1 MSSTNQKPEVKK
13 SEFIKLVETN
23 TKAQVAAHYGL
34 TEKDV
39 TKIAGQ
45 LKVKFSKR
53 KEDNFTIVDDTN
65 DILEAKEPVKTD
77 NLVDFFVAASTDN
90 SNELVKEVPS
100 NITNTEIEVTF

>member
-1 MSSTNQKPEVKK
+1 MKPVVKM

-45 LKVKFSKR
+45 LKVTFKKR
-53 KEDNFTIVDDTN
+53 KEDNFIIEDDLEDTN
-65 DILEAKEPVKTD
+65 SLESANEAPFTEKEAL
-77 NLVDFFVAASTDN
+77 NFLN
-90 SNELVKEVPS
+90 NVPTVEPA
-100 NITNTEIEVTF
+100 NITNTSVPVEDIL

>member
-1 MSSTNQKPEVKK
+1 MSNQVKPQVRK
-13 SEFIKLVETN
+13 SDFIKLVETN

-53 KEDNFTIVDDTN
+53 KEDNFVIIDDELEDTN
-65 DILEAKEPVKTD
+65 TQEMILQEPITEKETIIFTNTPII
-77 NLVDFFVAASTDN
+77 SE
-90 SNELVKEVPS
+90 SS
-100 NITNTEIEVTF
+100 NITNVVIPVIELL

>member
-53 KEDNFTIVDDTN
+53 KPDNFVLVDDTEVEVEVFETKDSHNN
-65 DILEAKEPVKTD
+65 DEV
-77 NLVDFFVAASTDN
+77 VDEST
-90 SNELVKEVPS
+90 EPS
-100 NITNTEIEVTF
+100 NITNTEIDVKF

>member
-1 MSSTNQKPEVKK
+1 MQKPVVKK

-45 LKVKFSKR
+45 LKVTFKKR
-53 KEDNFTIVDDTN
+53 KEDNFIIEDDLENTN
-65 DILEAKEPVKTD
+65 SQESTNEASFTEKEVLEFLNNVPVVEPV
-77 NLVDFFVAASTDN
+77 
-90 SNELVKEVPS
+90 
-100 NITNTEIEVTF
+100 NITNTSVPVEDIL